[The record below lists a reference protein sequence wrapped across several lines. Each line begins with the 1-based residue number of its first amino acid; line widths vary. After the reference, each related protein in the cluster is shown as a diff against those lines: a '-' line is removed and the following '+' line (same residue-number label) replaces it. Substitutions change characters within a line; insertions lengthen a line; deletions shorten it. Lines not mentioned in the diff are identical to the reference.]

1 LIPLTVLFAALF
13 LGIALRA
20 RSFKEAQ
27 NALTPVQLA
36 SMIPIMLP
44 IIPGMPLNFALA
56 MIPVGGLALLFRE
69 MMSGG
74 AAMGPALVAVGMTI
88 VYAGLALRF
97 AAASF
102 GREEVLF
109 GAGDAARPSLSQW
122 LAFRRSRGEGPPTPG
137 EAVAFVAAVA
147 LLFFYLAPVL

>member
-1 LIPLTVLFAALF
+1 LVPLTVLFAALF

-20 RSFKEAQ
+20 QSFKEAQ

-44 IIPGMPLNFALA
+44 IIPGMPLNYALA
-56 MIPVGGLALLFRE
+56 LVPVGGVALLFRE
-69 MMSGG
+69 MMTGG
-74 AAMGPALVAVGMTI
+74 APTGPGLVAVGATA
-88 VYAGLALRF
+88 VYAGMALRF

-109 GAGDAARPSLSQW
+109 GG
-122 LAFRRSRGEGPPTPG
+122 G
-137 EAVAFVAAVA
+137 
-147 LLFFYLAPVL
+147 